1 MLTLLIYAFL
11 AAQPQVAI
19 QGGMQA
25 LAAQE
30 DLLKRNRDEAYLI
43 SQRIDGALLRNL
55 QVWTLKT
62 QSWEALGPQE
72 EPGSEAKVRVIHL
85 WAYYCEPCQREFE
98 WLRKL
103 AKAAGKYKGR
113 VHYLFVAEDT
123 PSEQMSAYV
132 QKHKN
137 ILPEGRHYH
146 DTQGQIREALRPGLP
161 GGDIKLPTTIL
172 VDDKGV
178 VRQSIVGPLTEPSD
192 RRPEIIAAI
201 ERLLA
206 LP

>member
-1 MLTLLIYAFL
+1 MLTLLLYALL

-25 LAAQE
+25 LAAQD

-55 QVWTLKT
+55 QVWTSKT
-62 QSWEALGPQE
+62 QSWDALGSHE
-72 EPGSEAKVRVIHL
+72 EPGTGAKVRVIHL
-85 WAYYCEPCQREFE
+85 WAYYCEPCQREFI
-98 WLRKL
+98 WLRSL

-113 VHYLFVAEDT
+113 VQYLFVAEDT
-123 PSEQMSAYV
+123 PSEQMSTYLR
-132 QKHKN
+132 QHKDL
-137 ILPEGRHYH
+137 LPEGRLFH
-146 DTQGQIREALRPGLP
+146 DTQGQLREALRPGLP
-161 GGDIKLPTTIL
+161 SGDIKLPTTVL

-178 VRQSIVGPLTEPSD
+178 VRQSIVGALMEPSD
-192 RRPEIIAAI
+192 RRPEFVAAI